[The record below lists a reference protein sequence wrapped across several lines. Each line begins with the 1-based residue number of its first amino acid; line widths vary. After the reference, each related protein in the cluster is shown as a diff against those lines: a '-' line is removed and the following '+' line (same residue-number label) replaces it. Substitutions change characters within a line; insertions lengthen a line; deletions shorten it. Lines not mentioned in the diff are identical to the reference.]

1 MHSFADVWVVL
12 LQAQQAELHSCT
24 SQLAELQS
32 VVETRQDEIAE
43 LGYRLTAS
51 QQEVDA
57 LQEEKDSAV
66 EARNAASQVGNISV
80 SCLGVEMQ
88 LHKSIQQLVSWLICL
103 TMPSHHAITVLN
115 IQQGA

>member
-1 MHSFADVWVVL
+1 MTCLMHSFADAWVVL
-12 LQAQQAELHSCT
+12 LQAHKAELDRST
-24 SQLAELQS
+24 L
-32 VVETRQDEIAE
+32 
-43 LGYRLTAS
+43 AS
-51 QQEVDA
+51 QQEVKA
-57 LQEEKDSAV
+57 LEEEKDSAIQ
-66 EARNAASQVGNISV
+66 ARNAASQVGNISV